1 MQIKGLDTLARH
13 VPELNSS
20 SGRMKIGVTFF
31 AIFVLTTFYFIITDQ
46 IPTWTLDS
54 QIVVTALG
62 YLILSRVFRQKKA
75 FIEKHKEQAFAV
87 AFKQFTV
94 PSLAIFSALIIHI
107 AYMNGPKF
115 TQPTLTTILTWL
127 GWVCILIGTPLFIR
141 ALTILG
147 ADHATMLYVYFPG
160 GELTHSSIY
169 NIVRHPMYAGM
180 LRICIEL
187 ACLNRGIFAL
197 TFVIILPI
205 LVFGWIRLIEE
216 KELIE
221 RIPNYIEYR
230 KQVPAFFPYPKQ
242 IFRFFKFV
250 LTGQSYA

>member
-20 SGRMKIGVTFF
+20 SGRMKIGATFF
-31 AIFVLTTFYFIITDQ
+31 VVFVFTTLYFITTDQ

-54 QIVVTALG
+54 QIVVTTLG

-94 PSLAIFSALIIHI
+94 PSLAIFSASIIHV

-115 TQPTLTTILTWL
+115 TLPTLTTILTWF
-127 GWVCILIGTPLFIR
+127 GWVCILVGAPLFIR
-141 ALTILG
+141 ALAFLG
-147 ADHATMLYVYFPG
+147 ADHAAMLYVYFPG
-160 GELTHSSIY
+160 SELTRSSIY
-169 NIVRHPMYAGM
+169 SIVRHPMHAGM
-180 LRICIEL
+180 LRICIGL

-197 TFVIILPI
+197 TFVIILPL
-205 LVFGWIRLIEE
+205 LVFGWVRLVEE

-221 RIPNYIEYR
+221 RNPNYGEYR
-230 KQVPAFFPYPKQ
+230 RQVPAFFPYPKQ